1 MANGCQWFELYNSD
15 RVALFPRF
23 QPSREMDIVQM
34 KHLHYIMQACVSRAQ
49 VQMGPSSLP
58 PMIEKYK
65 EENNYKRCLFTLRCR
80 LVRTSSG
87 QRTRQKISK
96 IVQQKKVYAFIKR
109 TNIKRNHQ
117 RMEHFCRNKKQ
128 TLVVY

>member
-1 MANGCQWFELYNSD
+1 MGVSGLNFTIATELHC
-15 RVALFPRF
+15 F
-23 QPSREMDIVQM
+23 QDFNQVGKWIQYRVQM
-34 KHLHYIMQACVSRAQ
+34 KHLHYIVQACVSRAQ